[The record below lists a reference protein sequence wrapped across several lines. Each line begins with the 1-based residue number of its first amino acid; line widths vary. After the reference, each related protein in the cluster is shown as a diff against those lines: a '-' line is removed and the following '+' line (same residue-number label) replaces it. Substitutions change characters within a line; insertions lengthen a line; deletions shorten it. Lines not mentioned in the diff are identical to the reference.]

1 VRTKDLVLPALIV
14 AFTALAVTFLRPYL
28 TLTVRWA
35 ALAIAFL
42 YLLVDGRLFR
52 PARSTFG
59 LNAFVFGGWCAL
71 SAIWSEVWELSALK
85 GFAFVLV
92 QLTCLAG
99 GFHWVRDHKLEH
111 TLHFLLPLLCIS
123 TLAAVLGRFDSGSS
137 VQSGPTVMYQGMVS
151 GPNMFGAMLAMCSP
165 LLIWQCYLASL
176 DRSRRKTRLFWWGI
190 SALLFVFL
198 VMSRSRGATL
208 VVFCGVGGLF
218 WSGSPHRRLQLII
231 LAIGLMLAGYLA
243 STELARSLTQFIY
256 KAPDASSGVLN
267 TRINVWE
274 ESLELALKGGVLGG
288 GYGVTIGET
297 GFVVG
302 LTAIGYGREKGNS
315 QLAVMEE
322 LGLIGVFLYS
332 LVVFSGLRSMSKGM
346 RSAIPGAPKALS
358 GIVAGTF
365 LGMLLQSIFEAWWVA
380 PGSPECVYFW
390 VIAGVGL
397 GLSSDTR
404 MRVPAVPHS
413 VPDRGIAMTYSQTG
427 TWAGV
432 KLR

>member
-1 VRTKDLVLPALIV
+1 MKDLILPALIV

-35 ALAIAFL
+35 VLAIAFVL
-42 YLLVDGRLFR
+42 LLVNGRIFR
-52 PARSTFG
+52 PVRSKFG
-59 LNAFVFGGWCAL
+59 LSAFVFGAWCVL
-71 SAIWSEVWELSALK
+71 SAVWSEVWELSAMK
-85 GFAFVLV
+85 GCALLLI
-92 QLTCLAG
+92 QTTCLAA
-99 GFHWVRDHKLEH
+99 GFLWVRDHILES
-111 TLHFLLPLLCIS
+111 TFHFLSPLLIV
-123 TLAAVLGRFDSGSS
+123 TTIAAVLGRFDAGST
-137 VQSGPTVMYQGMVS
+137 VHSGPTVMYQGMVA
-151 GPNMFGAMLAMCSP
+151 GPNMFGSMLAMCSP
-165 LLIWQCYLASL
+165 LLIWQCYLN
-176 DRSRRKTRLFWWGI
+176 RSRRKTRLFWWGL
-190 SALLFVFL
+190 SALLLIFL

-208 VVFCGVGGLF
+208 VVLCGIGGLF
-218 WSGSPHRRLQLII
+218 WAGSPHRRLQLII
-231 LAIGLMLAGYLA
+231 LATGLVVIGFLA

-256 KAPDASSGVLN
+256 KAPDTSSGVLN

-274 ESLELALKGGVLGG
+274 ESLDLALQGGVLGG

-297 GFVVG
+297 GFVTG

-332 LVVFSGLRSMSKGM
+332 VVVFSGLRAMSKGM
-346 RSAIPGAPKALS
+346 RSVIPGAPKALY

-397 GLSSDTR
+397 GLSSDSR
-404 MRVPAVPHS
+404 MHFTAVPQS
-413 VPDRGIAMTYSQTG
+413 VPDRRIAGACGQTG
-427 TWAGV
+427 AWAPANP
-432 KLR
+432 R